1 MRRRTILG
9 VLGFVAAVAL
19 VFVAPDAVRA
29 QPPGGGGGPGRGG
42 PGGGGGR
49 GRGMMG
55 TMLYLERSWTAV
67 SFQLGCTAQQQAAL
81 RPTYLA
87 ALQARDAAIKKAR
100 DANDMQAIGTAFEK
114 CKTTLDAKLKKT
126 LSAAQWKKLETMMQ
140 PRTGQGGGRPGGAPG
155 GPPRTGGAR

>member
-19 VFVAPDAVRA
+19 LFAAPGAVKA
-29 QPPGGGGGPGRGG
+29 QAPGGGRPGGGGPGAGG
-42 PGGGGGR
+42 SR

-87 ALQARDAAIKKAR
+87 ALQARDAAVKKAR
-100 DANDMQAIGTAFEK
+100 DANNMQAIGPAFQK
-114 CKTTLDAKLKKT
+114 CKDTLDAKLKKT
-126 LSAAQWKKLETMMQ
+126 LSATQLKKLQTLMQ
-140 PRTGQGGGRPGGAPG
+140 PPTGPSSARPGSAPRPGAPA
-155 GPPRTGGAR
+155 PGAR